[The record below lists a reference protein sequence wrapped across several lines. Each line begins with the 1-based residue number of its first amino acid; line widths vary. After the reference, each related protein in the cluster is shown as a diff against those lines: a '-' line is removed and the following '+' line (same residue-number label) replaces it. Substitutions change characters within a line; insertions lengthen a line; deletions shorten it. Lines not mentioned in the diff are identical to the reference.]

1 VSEITNANVEMRF
14 EDGSRCNAWIEFT
27 MRDTYTDPLGEMTFT
42 ALPPRDR
49 LSFYQERLQRGKLVS
64 ILINNAPQ
72 GIFLIQTVNERI
84 GKNGYEFQATCHT
97 PLVTPYQGCVDPDY
111 SFSTT
116 SDVPLSKVIFDILN
130 PYGFDTVIDDTGS
143 SAAAALGAIKGGTKK
158 GKRKK
163 PINIDA
169 LKVQEARAQDGERAY
184 AMCSRLVTRLGLQ
197 MRMSVES
204 DTLGAVMLEAPDY
217 DQAPSYT
224 LVLDSPQSP
233 VNVEGSRFLGDP
245 PVEIVS
251 SNDDQYSVCTIRGAR
266 ADTTGQTSTSEPYA
280 SITAQEINPARPQYS
295 SFAANFKPLHIK
307 DKNSR
312 DLERATSTAKLAMGI
327 RAIKAFS
334 ITGEVDG
341 MLSHN
346 SLVWTVGTMA
356 RVVIPDKQI
365 DEAMF
370 VYERVFTMSRGQGK
384 RTRLKL
390 IPAGS
395 LVLGDVPGGG

>member
-1 VSEITNANVEMRF
+1 MSEVTNANVEMRF
-14 EDGSRCNAWIEFT
+14 EEGSRCNAWTEFT

-49 LSFYQERLQRGKLVS
+49 IAFYQERLQRGKLVS
-64 ILINNAPQ
+64 ILVNNAPQ
-72 GIFLIQTVNERI
+72 GIFLIQTVAERI
-84 GKNGYEFQATCHT
+84 GKNGYEFQATCQT

-116 SDVPLSKVIFDILN
+116 NDTPLSKVIFDILE
-130 PYGFDTVIDDTGS
+130 PYGFDTVFDDSGS
-143 SAAAALGAIKGGTKK
+143 SAAAATGLGNAK

-163 PINIDA
+163 KISIEA

-197 MRMSVES
+197 IRMSADT
-204 DTLGAVMLEAPDY
+204 DTLGAIMLEAPDY

-224 LVLDSPQSP
+224 LVLDSAESP
-233 VNVEGSRFLGDP
+233 VRINGSRFLGEP
-245 PVEIVS
+245 PVEIIS
-251 SNDDQYSVCTIRGAR
+251 SNDDQYSECTIRGAR
-266 ADTTGQTSTSEPYA
+266 ADTSGQTSTSEPYVRV
-280 SITAQEINPARPQYS
+280 TAEELNPKRPQYS
-295 SFAANFKPLHIK
+295 SVAANFKPLHIK

-312 DLERATSTAKLAMGI
+312 DKERATSTAKLAMGV

-341 MLSHN
+341 MIAHN
-346 SLVWTVGTMA
+346 GAVWTVGTMA
-356 RVVIPDKQI
+356 RVVIPDKQL

-370 VYERVFTMSRGQGK
+370 IFERVFTMSRGGGK
-384 RTRLKL
+384 RTRMKL
-390 IPAGS
+390 IPSGS
-395 LVLGDVPGGG
+395 LVLGDVPGSG